1 MISSGYYNKVLKNL
15 DDNIIKMKFLLAI
28 FLFLATTIIA
38 YAENNDSS
46 KQYLIKEHAEPLQ
59 VTNNSFF
66 DQEEKTHTLQE
77 FENKVV
83 LLSIWATWCT
93 FCTSKIKSL
102 DELSQEIKSE
112 DLKII
117 ALSEDFKGIEVV
129 SSLYK
134 QKKIKNLEIFIDKKN
149 TLFKSLNV
157 MVLPTTL
164 IINNKGQEVARIIG
178 VIDWKTN
185 TEAKELLKKYLK
197 S

>member
-1 MISSGYYNKVLKNL
+1 
-15 DDNIIKMKFLLAI
+15 MKFLLAI